1 MARPVQAESYL
12 LTIQLERG
20 TQEKN
25 ASLRMLRDSN
35 TSTGDSSDRECVE
48 RTMSEERK
56 KYFLRND

>member
-1 MARPVQAESYL
+1 MARSVQAESYL

-35 TSTGDSSDRECVE
+35 TSTGDSSDRDCVE
-48 RTMSEERK
+48 RTMSEGT
-56 KYFLRND
+56 